1 VTSTVEQ
8 AHDYLFVR
16 KPKWVISHVLV
27 AALVAAMLVAGLWQV
42 NRHGERADRND
53 LVTARVQQ
61 DPVQLAL
68 VAPPGSDP
76 MVGETEQFLRVVVTG
91 EYRPEDEVLIRNRT
105 FEGSPGWWVVTPF
118 VTDDGWGVAVNRGW
132 IPRFFEADEPRP
144 GTEAATGRI
153 EIVGMIQPA
162 RLAEGF
168 QVADPEEGRLSSLG
182 RPDVAR
188 LAQQVDYDMSP
199 VIVRIAPAT
208 VEAGAL
214 PTPLELPPIGAGPH
228 LSYAAQWFIFSTIAL
243 VGYPLILRRIASGE
257 ASSSPEWDDE
267 LLERV

>member
-91 EYRPEDEVLIRNRT
+91 EYRPEDEVLTRM
-105 FEGSPGWWVVTPF
+105 
-118 VTDDGWGVAVNRGW
+118 
-132 IPRFFEADEPRP
+132 
-144 GTEAATGRI
+144 
-153 EIVGMIQPA
+153 VG
-162 RLAEGF
+162 G
-168 QVADPEEGRLSSLG
+168 DP
-182 RPDVAR
+182 
-188 LAQQVDYDMSP
+188 
-199 VIVRIAPAT
+199 VR
-208 VEAGAL
+208 
-214 PTPLELPPIGAGPH
+214 H
-228 LSYAAQWFIFSTIAL
+228 
-243 VGYPLILRRIASGE
+243 
-257 ASSSPEWDDE
+257 
-267 LLERV
+267 